1 MNGFK
6 RNIVIFVLL
15 TMILVSCNKRGD
27 RNNPLVLNEIENSIA
42 MNSKLFEFG
51 IDIKSQE
58 DYQYILFYKDGTNE
72 WFNEEK
78 TIWVGANGSES
89 LKRISF
95 IFPEKITPKSLRF
108 DIGLN
113 EYKNNKPIVIS
124 GGYAKYKN
132 KTIDFNAK
140 QFRQYFKENEFI
152 LYDSIK
158 DEYHFKKNNEN
169 RFDPFFE
176 STNKIDSLLYAVMH

>member
-1 MNGFK
+1 MNLFK
-6 RNIVIFVLL
+6 GNIVIFVLL
-15 TMILVSCNKRGD
+15 IMSLMSCNKRGD
-27 RNNPLVLNEIENSIA
+27 RENPIILNEIKADVSTDI
-42 MNSKLFEFG
+42 FEFG
-51 IDIKSQE
+51 VDIISQE
-58 DYQYILFYKDGTNE
+58 DYQYILYYKDGTNE
-72 WFNEEK
+72 WFKDDK
-78 TIWVGANGSES
+78 TIWAAANGSDNS
-89 LKRISF
+89 KRIMFSF
-95 IFPEKITPKSLRF
+95 PKKVTPNALRL

-124 GGYAKYKN
+124 GGYARYKN

-152 LYDSIK
+152 LYDSLT

-176 STNKIDSLLYAVMH
+176 STNKIDSLLYHVKH